1 MILTKCDIKEI
12 NLDLLVESKIQS
24 GKLSEILF
32 IVPTNRKIRF
42 LKRELISTS
51 PNKVAEG
58 INLETIGTFAVILLM
73 GFEGHSRLISD
84 EAAIVLLKQS
94 FQETKLKYF
103 SNYRDE
109 IPFGTLERVKN
120 VISDYKRHSITPE
133 LLLKESKKLSGSEK
147 IKAEDISK
155 IYGRYQSKFEDL
167 GAREIGDVYDEL
179 LNLNGKKFSKRFL
192 EIFPDVNNIIING
205 FDEFTIPEIEIIN
218 SSANINNVDLYLN
231 FDYYKYNSVVFSH
244 LDSCYNK
251 LKEKGFRVINDIS
264 MTEQTRFLDDVK
276 QNLFDIKK
284 KTKTVRFKSQITEIT
299 AFNREN
305 EISLIAKEIKMLI
318 ADNKIAPNKICVAF
332 NLIKPYSPII
342 RNQFSVYGIPFNLT
356 DRFSLST
363 SSPIIAIINL
373 LEIIENDFYYKNI
386 FRALSNNIIE
396 IDDIDINNLL
406 KASIE
411 LKVISGYKH
420 WINSINDALIEQQN
434 HDGSINEMRRYHVNY
449 EKALDDIKKLN
460 SLLKQFEMPMTLD
473 TFYKNICELIYN
485 LNIYIKILDG
495 LEDSIEKDVKAV
507 NTFLNSIKELTD
519 LLKIEY
525 GEDKKLPLKLYLN
538 QLITIASFSRYNIK
552 EKSGFGVLVT
562 TLNEIRGLQFD
573 YLFIAGLTDGDFPT
587 RYSPEIF
594 FSGSFV
600 KKEIRHQTEER
611 YHFYQALCSW
621 KRGLYLTHPQTDER
635 KELVESNF
643 LQEFKV
649 VFKLTEKTEEYYDDI
664 IFSRH
669 ELLKYVG
676 DSVRNNHTNILLP
689 EEEKKFNLKDAKSAI
704 AINKTRLNEPFA
716 NSSFTGVLTNELTDE
731 FKNKLLELKD
741 NQYSITQLE
750 SYAKCP
756 FQYFADR
763 VLHLN
768 TLEEPTEELEAF
780 ELGSL
785 LHAIL
790 FEFYKELKRKDI
802 ILQQADD
809 KNFKKAESL
818 LFKTAQDQIDKLKLN
833 SSLTFYEKEKI
844 LGIDDNNKNSIL
856 YKFLVEERNSTD
868 GFIPEYFELAFGKVD
883 KLTRDESLSSV
894 KFEIGDIKVRGKI
907 DRVDINE
914 KDGTIK
920 IVDYKLSGNRP
931 RQNDLQSGLSLQL
944 PLYLYVAKELIKSQL
959 NKNYEPFGAE
969 IYSLKFS
976 KKDFGSKLAGTGRAK
991 NDKDKMVHLA
1001 EEMIK
1006 ICIESISKYVEEISS
1021 GKFNLSRLEDREN
1034 RVCKFCNF
1042 RSICRIQE
1050 VN

>member
-1 MILTKCDIKEI
+1 MILTKCDLNEI
-12 NLDLLVESKIQS
+12 NLDLLVDSKIKS

-51 PNKVAEG
+51 PDKVAEG
-58 INLETIGTFAVILLM
+58 INLETIGTFAVKLLL
-73 GFEGHSRLISD
+73 GFEGNSRLISD

-94 FQETKLKYF
+94 FQETDLKYF

-120 VISDYKRHSITPE
+120 VISEYKRHIITPE
-133 LLLKESKKLSGSEK
+133 LLMNESLKLSGSEK
-147 IKAEDISK
+147 IKTEDISNVYK
-155 IYGRYQSKFEDL
+155 KYQSKFNEL
-167 GAREIGDVYDEL
+167 GAKEIGDVYDEL
-179 LNLNGKKFSKRFL
+179 LTLSGENFPQRFF
-192 EIFPDVNNIIING
+192 EYFPDVNDIIING
-205 FDEFTIPEIEIIN
+205 FDEFTIPEIEIIK
-218 SSANINNVDLYLN
+218 SSAEINNVDLYLN
-231 FDYYKYNSVVFSH
+231 FDYYKYNSVIFSH
-244 LDSCYNK
+244 LDGCYNK
-251 LKEKGFRVINDIS
+251 LEGKGFRVINDTSIV
-264 MTEQTRFLDDVK
+264 EQTRFLE
-276 QNLFDIKK
+276 DIKK
-284 KTKTVRFKSQITEIT
+284 NLFSIKKTNKTIHFKSQITEIT

-305 EISLIAKEIKMLI
+305 EISLIAKEIKKLI
-318 ADNKIAPNKICVAF
+318 ADNKTVPNKVCVAF
-332 NLIKPYSPII
+332 NLIKPYSPIV
-342 RNQFSVYGIPFNLT
+342 RDQFSAYGIPFNLT
-356 DRFSLST
+356 DRFSLNT

-386 FRALSNNIIE
+386 FRALSNDIIE
-396 IDDIDINNLL
+396 IGDIDLNNLL

-411 LKVISGYKH
+411 LKVISGFKN
-420 WINSINDALIEQQN
+420 WINNINDAVIEQQN
-434 HDGSINEMRRYHVNY
+434 DDGSINEMRRYNVNY
-449 EKALDDIKKLN
+449 EKAFHDITKLN
-460 SLLKQFEMPMTLD
+460 SLLKQFEKPMTLD
-473 TFYKNICELIYN
+473 TFYQNICELIYN

-495 LEDSIEKDVKAV
+495 FEDSVEKDVKAV
-507 NTFLNSIKELTD
+507 NTFLNSIKEVRD
-519 LLKIEY
+519 LLKREY
-525 GEDKKLPLKLYLN
+525 GEDKKLPLKFYLN

-552 EKSGFGVLVT
+552 EKPGYGVLVT

-600 KKEIRHQTEER
+600 KEEIRHQTEER

-621 KRGLYLTHPQTDER
+621 KKGLFLTHPQTDER
-635 KELVESNF
+635 KELVDSNF

-649 VFKLTEKTEEYYDDI
+649 AFKLAEKTEDDYDDI
-664 IFSRH
+664 IFSRL

-676 DSVRNNHTNILLP
+676 DSIRKNHTNILLP
-689 EEEKKFNLKDAKSAI
+689 EEEEFSLKDAKNAI
-704 AINKTRLNEPFA
+704 EINETRLHKPFA
-716 NSSFTGVLTNELTDE
+716 ESSFTGVLTNKLTDE
-731 FKNKLLELKD
+731 SKNKLLELKD

-763 VLHLN
+763 ILHLN

-790 FEFYKELKRKDI
+790 FEFYNELKRKDI
-802 ILQQADD
+802 ILQGADD
-809 KNFKKAESL
+809 NNFKKAESL
-818 LFKTAQDQIDKLKLN
+818 LFKIARDKIDKLKLN
-833 SSLTFYEKEKI
+833 SSLSFYEKEKI
-844 LGIDDNNKNSIL
+844 LGIDDNKRNSIL
-856 YKFLVEERNSTD
+856 YKLLVEERNSTD
-868 GFIPEYFELAFGKVD
+868 GFIPEFFELAFGKVD
-883 KLTRDESLSSV
+883 KLTGDKSLSSE
-894 KFEIGDIKVRGKI
+894 KFEIGDVKVRGKI

-931 RQNDLQSGLSLQL
+931 RQNDLISGLSLQL
-944 PLYLYVAKELIKSQL
+944 PLYLYAAKELIKSQL
-959 NKNYEPFGAE
+959 NKNYDPFGAE
-969 IYSLKFS
+969 IYSLKFNQ
-976 KKDFGSKLAGTGRAK
+976 KDFGSKLAGIGRSK
-991 NDKDKMVHLA
+991 NDKDKMVNLA

-1034 RVCKFCNF
+1034 KVCRYCNF

>member
-1 MILTKCDIKEI
+1 
-12 NLDLLVESKIQS
+12 
-24 GKLSEILF
+24 
-32 IVPTNRKIRF
+32 
-42 LKRELISTS
+42 
-51 PNKVAEG
+51 
-58 INLETIGTFAVILLM
+58 
-73 GFEGHSRLISD
+73 
-84 EAAIVLLKQS
+84 
-94 FQETKLKYF
+94 TKLKYF

-120 VISDYKRHSITPE
+120 VISEYKRHRITPE
-133 LLLKESKKLSGSEK
+133 LLMKESIKLSGSEK
-147 IKAEDISK
+147 NKAEDISN
-155 IYGRYQSKFEDL
+155 IYNRYQSKFDEL
-167 GAREIGDVYDEL
+167 GAMEIGDVYNEL
-179 LNLNGKKFSKRFL
+179 LNLNGKSFSKRFL
-192 EIFPDVNNIIING
+192 EYFPDVNTIIING

-218 SSANINNVDLYLN
+218 SSAEINNVDLYLN
-231 FDYYKYNSVVFSH
+231 FDYYKYNPVIFSH

-251 LKEKGFRVINDIS
+251 LEEKGFRVINDIS
-264 MTEQTRFLDDVK
+264 IVEQTRFIENVK
-276 QNLFDIKK
+276 QNLFSIR
-284 KTKTVRFKSQITEIT
+284 KTNKTVHFKSQITEIT

-305 EISLIAKEIKMLI
+305 EISLIAKEIKKLI
-318 ADNKIAPNKICVAF
+318 VDNKIVPHKICVAF
-332 NLIKPYSPII
+332 NLIKPYSPIV
-342 RNQFSVYGIPFNLT
+342 RDQFSVYGIPFNLT
-356 DRFSLST
+356 DRFSLNT

-396 IDDIDINNLL
+396 IGDIDLNNLL

-411 LKVISGYKH
+411 LKVISGFRN
-420 WINSINDALIEQQN
+420 WISSIKDAVIEHQND
-434 HDGSINEMRRYHVNY
+434 DGSKNEMRRYNVNY
-449 EKALDDIKKLN
+449 EKALDDITELN
-460 SLLKQFEMPMTLD
+460 SLLRQFEKPMTLD
-473 TFYKNICELIYN
+473 TFYQNICELIYS
-485 LNIYIKILDG
+485 LNIYVKILDG
-495 LEDSIEKDVKAV
+495 FEDSVEKDVKAV
-507 NTFLNSIKELTD
+507 NTFLNSIKELMD
-519 LLKIEY
+519 LLKLEY
-525 GEDKKLPLKLYLN
+525 GEDKKLPLKFYLS

-552 EKSGFGVLVT
+552 EKPGYGVLVT

-600 KKEIRHQTEER
+600 KEEIKHQTEER

-621 KRGLYLTHPQTDER
+621 KKGLYLTHPQTDER

-649 VFKLTEKTEEYYDDI
+649 AFKLAEKTEEDYDDL
-664 IFSRH
+664 IFSQL

-676 DSVRNNHTNILLP
+676 DSVRKNHANILLP
-689 EEEKKFNLKDAKSAI
+689 EEEEFNLIEAKSAI
-704 AINKTRLNEPFA
+704 EINEIRLNEPFA
-716 NSSFTGVLTNELTDE
+716 DSSYTGVLTNELSDE
-731 FKNKLLELKD
+731 LKNKLLELKD
-741 NQYSITQLE
+741 NQYSVTQLE

-802 ILQQADD
+802 ILQGADD

-818 LFKTAQDQIDKLKLN
+818 LFKTARDKIDKLKLN

-844 LGIDDNNKNSIL
+844 LGVDDNKRNSIL

-868 GFIPEYFELAFGKVD
+868 GFMPEFFELAFGKVD
-883 KLTRDESLSSV
+883 KLTGDKSLSSE

-944 PLYLYVAKELIKSQL
+944 PLYLYAAKELIKSQL

-969 IYSLKFS
+969 IYSLKFNQ
-976 KKDFGSKLAGTGRAK
+976 KDFGSKLVGIARAK

-1001 EEMIK
+1001 KEMIK

-1034 RVCKFCNF
+1034 KVCKFCNF

>member
-42 LKRELISTS
+42 LKRELISAS

-58 INLETIGTFAVILLM
+58 INLETIGTFAVKLLM
-73 GFEGHSRLISD
+73 GFEGRSRLISD

-103 SNYRDE
+103 SNYRGE

-120 VISDYKRHSITPE
+120 VISEYKRHTITPE
-133 LLLKESKKLSGSEK
+133 LLLKESEKLFGSEK

-155 IYGRYQSKFEDL
+155 IYGRYQHKFEEL
-167 GAREIGDVYDEL
+167 GAKEIGDVYNEL
-179 LNLNGKKFSKRFL
+179 LHLKSKNFSKRFL
-192 EIFPDVNNIIING
+192 EYFPDVDIIIING
-205 FDEFTIPEIEIIN
+205 FDEFSIPEIEIIN
-218 SSANINNVDLYLN
+218 SSSDMDNIDLYLN
-231 FDYYKYNSVVFSH
+231 FDYYKYNPVIFSH
-244 LDSCYNK
+244 LDSCYKK
-251 LKEKGFRVINDIS
+251 LEEKGFGVINDIS
-264 MTEQTRFLDDVK
+264 VVEQTRFLEDVK
-276 QNLFDIKK
+276 QRLFSSK
-284 KTKTVRFKSQITEIT
+284 KTNRATHFKSQITEIT

-305 EISLIAKEIKMLI
+305 EISLIAKEIKKLI
-318 ADNKIAPNKICVAF
+318 VDNKVEPNNICIAF
-332 NLIKPYSPII
+332 NLIKPYSPIV
-342 RNQFSVYGIPFNLT
+342 RDQFSVYGIPFNLT

-363 SSPIIAIINL
+363 SPPIIAVINL
-373 LEIIENDFYYKNI
+373 LEIIENDYYYKNI
-386 FRALSNNIIE
+386 FRALSNNIID
-396 IDDIDINNLL
+396 IGDIDLNNLL

-411 LKVISGYKH
+411 LKVISGFKN
-420 WINSINDALIEQQN
+420 WISSINDAVIEQQN
-434 HDGSINEMRRYHVNY
+434 EDGSINEMRRYNVNY
-449 EKALDDIKKLN
+449 EKALDDITQLRL
-460 SLLKQFEMPMTLD
+460 LLKQFEKPMTLD
-473 TFYKNICELIYN
+473 TFYQNISVLIYN
-485 LNIYIKILDG
+485 LNIYIKVLDG
-495 LEDSIEKDVKAV
+495 FDESVEKDVKAV
-507 NTFLNSIKELTD
+507 STFLNSIKELTD
-519 LLKIEY
+519 LLKLEY
-525 GEDKKLPLKLYLN
+525 GKDKKLPLKFFVN
-538 QLITIASFSRYNIK
+538 QIITMASFSRYNIK
-552 EKSGFGVLVT
+552 EKPGYGVLVT
-562 TLNEIRGLQFD
+562 TLNEIRGLKFD

-600 KKEIRHQTEER
+600 KEEVRHQSEER

-621 KRGLYLTHPQTDER
+621 KKGLYLTHPQTDER

-643 LQEFKV
+643 LQEFKLD
-649 VFKLTEKTEEYYDDI
+649 FKLHKKKEEDYDDV
-664 IFSRH
+664 IFSRL

-676 DSVRNNHTNILLP
+676 DSVRSNNTNILLP
-689 EEEKKFNLKDAKSAI
+689 EEEKFNLKDARSAI
-704 AINKTRLNEPFA
+704 EINETRLNEPFA
-716 NSSFTGVLTNELTDE
+716 DSTYTGVLKNELTDE
-731 FKNKLLELKD
+731 LKDRLLQLKD

-785 LHAIL
+785 LHLIL
-790 FEFYKELKRKDI
+790 FEFYKELKRKNI
-802 ILQQADD
+802 ILQGADD
-809 KNFKKAESL
+809 INFKKAEKL
-818 LFKTAQDQIDKLKLN
+818 LFKTARDKIDKLKLN

-844 LGIDDNNKNSIL
+844 LGVDDNKKNSIL
-856 YKFLVEERNSTD
+856 YKFLIEERNSKD
-868 GFIPEYFELAFGKVD
+868 GFIPEFFELAFGKVD
-883 KLTRDESLSSV
+883 KMTGDKSFYGEE
-894 KFEIGDIKVRGKI
+894 FEIGDTKVRGKI

-920 IVDYKLSGNRP
+920 VIDYKLSGKRP
-931 RQNDLQSGLSLQL
+931 RQNDMQSGLSLQL
-944 PLYLYVAKELIKSQL
+944 PLYLYAAKELIKSQL
-959 NKNYEPFGAE
+959 HKNYKPFGAE
-969 IYSLKFS
+969 IFSLKFNQ
-976 KKDFGSKLAGTGRAK
+976 KDFGSKYAGISRAI
-991 NDKDKMVHLA
+991 NDKDKMVSLA

-1006 ICIESISKYVEEISS
+1006 ICIESIKKYVKEISS

-1034 RVCKFCNF
+1034 MVCKYCNF
-1042 RSICRIQE
+1042 RSICRIQD

>member
-1 MILTKCDIKEI
+1 MILTKCDIKKI
-12 NLDLLVESKIQS
+12 NLDLIVDSKIKS
-24 GKLSEILF
+24 GKLNEILF

-42 LKRELISTS
+42 LKRELISAS

-58 INLETIGTFAVILLM
+58 INLETIGTFAVKLLL

-94 FQETKLKYF
+94 FQETELKYF

-120 VISDYKRHSITPE
+120 VISEYKRHRITPE
-133 LLLKESKKLSGSEK
+133 LLMKEAEKLSGSEK
-147 IKAEDISK
+147 IKTEDISK
-155 IYGRYQSKFEDL
+155 IYRRYQSKFEDI
-167 GAREIGDVYDEL
+167 GAKEIGDVYDEL
-179 LNLNGKKFSKRFL
+179 LNLNGEGFSQRFF
-192 EIFPDVNNIIING
+192 EYFPDVNTVIING

-218 SSANINNVDLYLN
+218 SSSDINNVDLYLY
-231 FDYYKYNSVVFSH
+231 FDYYKYNPVIFSH

-251 LKEKGFRVINDIS
+251 LKGKGFRVINDLSIA
-264 MTEQTRFLDDVK
+264 EQTRFLDDVK
-276 QNLFDIKK
+276 QNLFSIKK
-284 KTKTVRFKSQITEIT
+284 TNKTVHFKSQITEIT

-305 EISLIAKEIKMLI
+305 EISLIAKEIKKLI
-318 ADNKIAPNKICVAF
+318 ADNKAAPNKICVAF
-332 NLIKPYSPII
+332 NLIKPYSPIV

-373 LEIIENDFYYKNI
+373 LEILENDFYYKNI

-396 IDDIDINNLL
+396 IGDVDLNNLL

-411 LKVISGYKH
+411 LKVISGFKN
-420 WINSINDALIEQQN
+420 WINSINDAIIEQQN
-434 HDGSINEMRRYHVNY
+434 DDGSINEMRRYNVNY
-449 EKALDDIKKLN
+449 EKAFDDITELYL
-460 SLLKQFEMPMTLD
+460 LLKQFEKPMTLN
-473 TFYKNICELIYN
+473 TFYQNICDLIYS

-495 LEDSIEKDVKAV
+495 SENSIEKDVKAV
-507 NTFLNSIKELTD
+507 NTFLNSIKELMD
-519 LLKIEY
+519 LLKLEY
-525 GEDKKLPLKLYLN
+525 REDKKLPLKFYLN

-552 EKSGFGVLVT
+552 EKPGYGVLVT

-594 FSGSFV
+594 FSGSFA
-600 KKEIRHQTEER
+600 KEEIRHQTEER

-621 KRGLYLTHPQTDER
+621 KKGLYLTHPQTDER

-649 VFKLTEKTEEYYDDI
+649 TFEIVEKTEEDYDDI
-664 IFSRH
+664 IFSRL

-676 DSVRNNHTNILLP
+676 ESVRKNHPNIILP
-689 EEEKKFNLKDAKSAI
+689 EEEVFNLKEAKRVI
-704 AINKTRLNEPFA
+704 EINEIRLNEPFTD
-716 NSSFTGVLTNELTDE
+716 SSYTGVLTNELTDE
-731 FKNKLLELKD
+731 LKNKLLELKD
-741 NQYSITQLE
+741 KQYSITQLE

-756 FQYFADR
+756 YQYFADR

-785 LHAIL
+785 LHTIL
-790 FEFYKELKRKDI
+790 FEFYTGLKRNNI
-802 ILQQADD
+802 VLQGADD
-809 KNFKKAESL
+809 KNFIKAEKL
-818 LFKTAQDQIDKLKLN
+818 LFNTARDKIDKLKLN

-844 LGIDDNNKNSIL
+844 LGIDDDKRNSIL
-856 YKFLVEERNSTD
+856 YKFLIEERNSTD

-883 KLTRDESLSSV
+883 RLTGDKSFSNEE
-894 KFEIGDIKVRGKI
+894 FEIGDIKVRGKI

-931 RQNDLQSGLSLQL
+931 TQNDLQCGLSLQL
-944 PLYLYVAKELIKSQL
+944 PLYLYAAKELIKSQL

-969 IYSLKFS
+969 IFSLKFTQ
-976 KKDFGSKLAGTGRAK
+976 KDFGSKLVGISRAK

-1006 ICIESISKYVEEISS
+1006 KCVESVSKYVEEISS
-1021 GKFNLSRLEDREN
+1021 GKFNLSQLEDREN
-1034 RVCKFCNF
+1034 KVCKYCNF

>member
-1 MILTKCDIKEI
+1 MILSKRDIKEI
-12 NLDLLVESKIQS
+12 NLDLIVDSKIKS

-32 IVPTNRKIRF
+32 IVPTNRRIRF
-42 LKRELISTS
+42 LKRELISAS
-51 PNKVAEG
+51 PHKVAEG
-58 INLETIGTFAVILLM
+58 INLETIGTFAVKLLL
-73 GFEGHSRLISD
+73 GFEGHTRLISD

-94 FQETKLKYF
+94 FQETELKYF

-120 VISDYKRHSITPE
+120 VISEYKRHSITPK
-133 LLLKESKKLSGSEK
+133 LLMKESDKLSGSEK

-155 IYGRYQSKFEDL
+155 IYERYKSKFEDL
-167 GAREIGDVYDEL
+167 GAKEIGDVYDEL
-179 LNLNGKKFSKRFL
+179 LGLKVESFSQRFL
-192 EIFPDVNNIIING
+192 EYFPDVNTIIING
-205 FDEFTIPEIEIIN
+205 FDEFTIPEIDIIN
-218 SSANINNVDLYLN
+218 SSADINNVDLYLN
-231 FDYYKYNSVVFSH
+231 FDYYKYNPVIFSH

-251 LKEKGFRVINDIS
+251 LEGKGYKVIKDLSIV
-264 MTEQTRFLDDVK
+264 EQTKFLDDIK
-276 QNLFDIKK
+276 QNLFINK
-284 KTKTVRFKSQITEIT
+284 KTNKSAHFKSQITEIT

-305 EISLIAKEIKMLI
+305 EISLIAKEIKKLI
-318 ADNKIAPNKICVAF
+318 ADNKAAPNKIGVAF
-332 NLIKPYSPII
+332 NLIKPYTPIV

-396 IDDIDINNLL
+396 IGDVDLNNLL

-411 LKVISGYKH
+411 LKVISGFKN
-420 WINSINDALIEQQN
+420 WINCISDAIIEQQN
-434 HDGSINEMRRYHVNY
+434 NDSSINEKRRYNVNY
-449 EKALDDIKKLN
+449 EKALDDITELN
-460 SLLKQFEMPMTLD
+460 SLLKQFEKPMTLN
-473 TFYKNICELIYN
+473 TFYQNICELIYS

-495 LEDSIEKDVKAV
+495 FEDSVEKDVKAV

-519 LLKIEY
+519 LLKLEY
-525 GEDKKLPLKLYLN
+525 GEDKKLPLKFYLN

-552 EKSGFGVLVT
+552 EKPGYGVLVT

-600 KKEIRHQTEER
+600 QEEIRHQTEER

-621 KRGLYLTHPQTDER
+621 KKGLYLTHSQTDER

-649 VFKLTEKTEEYYDDI
+649 TFEIAEKTEEDYDDKI
-664 IFSRH
+664 YSRL

-676 DSVRNNHTNILLP
+676 DSARKNHANIFLP
-689 EEEKKFNLKDAKSAI
+689 EEEEFNLKEAKRVI
-704 AINKTRLNEPFA
+704 EINEIRLNEPFA
-716 NSSFTGVLTNELTDE
+716 DSSYTGVLTNELTDDL
-731 FKNKLLELKD
+731 KNKLLELKD
-741 NQYSITQLE
+741 KQYSITQLE

-756 FQYFADR
+756 YQYFADR

-790 FEFYKELKRKDI
+790 FEFYTGLKGKNI
-802 ILQQADD
+802 ILQGADD
-809 KNFKKAESL
+809 KTFIKTEKL
-818 LFKTAQDQIDKLKLN
+818 LFNIARDKIDKLKLN

-844 LGIDDNNKNSIL
+844 LGIDDDKRNSIL
-856 YKFLVEERNSTD
+856 YKFLLQERNSTD
-868 GFIPEYFELAFGKVD
+868 GFIPEFFELAFGKVD
-883 KLTRDESLSSV
+883 KLTGDNSLSG
-894 KFEIGDIKVRGKI
+894 KEFEIGDVKVRGKI

-914 KDGTIK
+914 VDGTIK

-931 RQNDLQSGLSLQL
+931 TQNELQSGLSLQL
-944 PLYLYVAKELIKSQL
+944 PLYLYAAKELIKSQL

-969 IYSLKFS
+969 IYSLKYNQ
-976 KKDFGSKLAGTGRAK
+976 KDFGSKLVGIGRAK
-991 NDKDKMVHLA
+991 NDKDKMVLLA

-1021 GKFNLSRLEDREN
+1021 GKFNLSQLEDREN
-1034 RVCKFCNF
+1034 KVCKYCNF

>member
-12 NLDLLVESKIQS
+12 NLDLLIESKINS

-42 LKRELISTS
+42 LKRELISAS
-51 PNKVAEG
+51 PNKVAEN
-58 INLETIGTFAVILLM
+58 INFETIGTFAVKLLM
-73 GFEGHSRLISD
+73 GFEGQSRLISD
-84 EAAIVLLKQS
+84 EATIVLLKQS
-94 FQETKLKYF
+94 FQETELKYF

-120 VISDYKRHSITPE
+120 VISEYKRHIITPE
-133 LLLKESKKLSGSEK
+133 LLMKESKKLSGSEK
-147 IKAEDISK
+147 IKAEDISN
-155 IYGRYQSKFEDL
+155 IYKTYQSKFNEL
-167 GAREIGDVYDEL
+167 GAKEIGDVYDEL
-179 LNLNGKKFSKRFL
+179 LNLNGESFSKRFL
-192 EIFPDVNNIIING
+192 EYFPDVNNIIING
-205 FDEFTIPEIEIIN
+205 FDEFTISEIEIIN
-218 SSANINNVDLYLN
+218 SSADINDVDLYLN
-231 FDYYKYNSVVFSH
+231 FDYYKYNPLIFSH
-244 LDSCYNK
+244 LNSCYNK
-251 LKEKGFRVINDIS
+251 LEGKGFRVINDIS
-264 MTEQTRFLDDVK
+264 IVEQTRFLEDVR
-276 QNLFDIKK
+276 QNLFSSK
-284 KTKTVRFKSQITEIT
+284 KTNKTVHYNSQMTEIT

-305 EISLIAKEIKMLI
+305 EISLIAKEIKKLI
-318 ADNKIAPNKICVAF
+318 ADNITTPNKICVAF
-332 NLIKPYSPII
+332 NLIKPYTPIV
-342 RNQFSVYGIPFNLT
+342 RGQFSVYGVPFNLT
-356 DRFSLST
+356 DRFSLNT

-396 IDDIDINNLL
+396 ISDINLNNLL

-411 LKVISGYKH
+411 LKVISGFKN
-420 WINSINDALIEQQN
+420 WISSINDAIIEQQN
-434 HDGSINEMRRYHVNY
+434 DDDSINEMRRYNVNY
-449 EKALDDIKKLN
+449 EKALDDITELN
-460 SLLKQFEMPMTLD
+460 SILKQFEKPMTLD
-473 TFYKNICELIYN
+473 TFYQNICGLIYS
-485 LNIYIKILDG
+485 LNIYVKILDG
-495 LEDSIEKDVKAV
+495 IDDSVEKDVKAV

-525 GEDKKLPLKLYLN
+525 GEDKKLPLKFYLN

-552 EKSGFGVLVT
+552 EKPGYGVLVT
-562 TLNEIRGLQFD
+562 TLNEIRGIQFD

-600 KKEIRHQTEER
+600 KEEIRHQTEER

-621 KRGLYLTHPQTDER
+621 KKGLYLTHPLTDER

-649 VFKLTEKTEEYYDDI
+649 VFKLTKKTEEDYDDI
-664 IFSRH
+664 IFSRL

-676 DSVRNNHTNILLP
+676 DSIRNNHTNILLP
-689 EEEKKFNLKDAKSAI
+689 EEEKFNLKNAESAI
-704 AINKTRLNEPFA
+704 EINEIRLNKPFENTA
-716 NSSFTGVLTNELTDE
+716 FTGVLTNKLTEEL
-731 FKNKLLELKD
+731 KNKLLELKG

-790 FEFYKELKRKDI
+790 FEFYTKLKGENI
-802 ILQQADD
+802 ILQGADD
-809 KNFKKAESL
+809 KNFKKAENL
-818 LFKTAQDQIDKLKLN
+818 LFKTARDKIDRLKLN

-844 LGIDDNNKNSIL
+844 LGIDDDTRNSIL
-856 YKFLVEERNSTD
+856 YKFLVEERNSKD
-868 GFIPEYFELAFGKVD
+868 GFIPEFFELAFGKVD
-883 KLTRDESLSSV
+883 KLTGNKSLACEE
-894 KFEIGDIKVRGKI
+894 FEIGDVKLRGKI

-914 KDGTIK
+914 EDGTLK
-920 IVDYKLSGNRP
+920 IVDYKLSGIRP
-931 RQNDLQSGLSLQL
+931 KQNELQNGLSLQL
-944 PLYLYVAKELIKSQL
+944 PLYLYAAKELIKSQFK
-959 NKNYEPFGAE
+959 KNYERFGAE
-969 IYSLKFS
+969 IYSLKFNQ
-976 KKDFGSKLAGTGRAK
+976 KDFGSKLVGIGRAK

-1034 RVCKFCNF
+1034 KVCKFCNF

>member
-1 MILTKCDIKEI
+1 MILSKCDIKEI
-12 NLDLLVESKIQS
+12 NLDLIVDSKIKS

-42 LKRELISTS
+42 LKRELISAS

-58 INLETIGTFAVILLM
+58 INLETIGTFAVKLLL

-94 FQETKLKYF
+94 FQETELKYF

-120 VISDYKRHSITPE
+120 VISEYKRHSITPE
-133 LLLKESKKLSGSEK
+133 LLMKESDKLSGSEI

-155 IYGRYQSKFEDL
+155 IYGKYKSKFEDL
-167 GAREIGDVYDEL
+167 GAKEIGDVYDEL
-179 LNLNGKKFSKRFL
+179 LRSKGESFSQRFL
-192 EIFPDVNNIIING
+192 EYFPDVDTIIING

-218 SSANINNVDLYLN
+218 SSADINNVDLYLN
-231 FDYYKYNSVVFSH
+231 FDYYKYNPVIFSH

-251 LKEKGFRVINDIS
+251 LEGKGFKVIKDLSIV
-264 MTEQTRFLDDVK
+264 EQTKFLDDVK
-276 QNLFDIKK
+276 QNLFINK
-284 KTKTVRFKSQITEIT
+284 KTNKTVHFKSQITEIT

-305 EISLIAKEIKMLI
+305 EISLIAKEIKKLI
-318 ADNKIAPNKICVAF
+318 ADNKAAPNKICVAF
-332 NLIKPYSPII
+332 NLIKPYTPIV

-396 IDDIDINNLL
+396 IGDVDLNNLL

-411 LKVISGYKH
+411 LKVISGFKN
-420 WINSINDALIEQQN
+420 WINSISDAIIEQQN
-434 HDGSINEMRRYHVNY
+434 NDGSINEMRRYNVNY
-449 EKALDDIKKLN
+449 EKALDDITELN
-460 SLLKQFEMPMTLD
+460 SLLKQFEKPMTLN
-473 TFYKNICELIYN
+473 TFYQNICELIYS

-495 LEDSIEKDVKAV
+495 FEDSVEKDVKAV

-519 LLKIEY
+519 LLKLEY
-525 GEDKKLPLKLYLN
+525 GEDKKLPLKFYLN

-552 EKSGFGVLVT
+552 EKPGYGVLVT

-600 KKEIRHQTEER
+600 KEEIRHQTEER

-621 KRGLYLTHPQTDER
+621 KKGLYLTHPQTDER

-649 VFKLTEKTEEYYDDI
+649 TFEIAEKKEEDYDDI
-664 IFSRH
+664 IFSRL

-676 DSVRNNHTNILLP
+676 DSVRKNHANIILP
-689 EEEKKFNLKDAKSAI
+689 EEEEFNLKEAKRAI
-704 AINKTRLNEPFA
+704 EINEIRLNEPFA
-716 NSSFTGVLTNELTDE
+716 DSSYTGVLTNELTDE
-731 FKNKLLELKD
+731 LKNKLLELKD
-741 NQYSITQLE
+741 KQYSITQLE

-756 FQYFADR
+756 YQYFADR

-790 FEFYKELKRKDI
+790 FEFYTGLKRENI
-802 ILQQADD
+802 ILQGADD
-809 KNFKKAESL
+809 KTFIKTEKL
-818 LFKTAQDQIDKLKLN
+818 LFKIARDKIDKLKLN

-844 LGIDDNNKNSIL
+844 LGIDDDKRNSIL

-868 GFIPEYFELAFGKVD
+868 GFIPEFFELAFGKVD
-883 KLTRDESLSSV
+883 KLTGDNSLSGEE
-894 KFEIGDIKVRGKI
+894 FEIGDVKVRGKI

-914 KDGTIK
+914 KDGFIK

-931 RQNDLQSGLSLQL
+931 TQNDLRSGLSLQL
-944 PLYLYVAKELIKSQL
+944 PLYLYAAKELIKSQL

-969 IYSLKFS
+969 IYSLKFNQ
-976 KKDFGSKLAGTGRAK
+976 KDFGSKPVGIGRAK

-1001 EEMIK
+1001 EEMIN

-1021 GKFNLSRLEDREN
+1021 GKFNLSQLEDREN
-1034 RVCKFCNF
+1034 KVCKYCNF

>member
-1 MILTKCDIKEI
+1 MILTKCEIKEI
-12 NLDLLVESKIQS
+12 NLDLIVDSKINS
-24 GKLSEILF
+24 GKLNEILF

-42 LKRELISTS
+42 LKRELISAS

-58 INLETIGTFAVILLM
+58 INLETIGTFAVKLLL

-94 FQETKLKYF
+94 FQETELKYF

-120 VISDYKRHSITPE
+120 VISEYKRHRITPK
-133 LLLKESKKLSGSEK
+133 LLMKESEKLSGSEK
-147 IKAEDISK
+147 IKAEDISN
-155 IYGRYQSKFEDL
+155 IYGRYQRKFYEL
-167 GAREIGDVYDEL
+167 STKEIGDVYDEL
-179 LNLNGKKFSKRFL
+179 LNLNDEGFSQRFF
-192 EIFPDVNNIIING
+192 EYFPDVNTIIING
-205 FDEFTIPEIEIIN
+205 FDEFTIPELEIIN
-218 SSANINNVDLYLN
+218 LSADINNIDLYLN
-231 FDYYKYNSVVFSH
+231 FDYYKYNPVIFSH

-251 LKEKGFRVINDIS
+251 LESKGFRVINDIS
-264 MTEQTRFLDDVK
+264 IVEQTSFLDEVK
-276 QNLFDIKK
+276 QYLFSIKK
-284 KTKTVRFKSQITEIT
+284 VNKTAHFKSQITEIT

-305 EISLIAKEIKMLI
+305 EISLISKEIKKLI
-318 ADNKIAPNKICVAF
+318 NDNKAAPNKICVAI
-332 NLIKPYSPII
+332 NLIKPYTSII
-342 RNQFSVYGIPFNLT
+342 RDQFSIFGIPFNLT

-373 LEIIENDFYYKNI
+373 LEILENDFYYKNI

-396 IDDIDINNLL
+396 IGDVDLNNLL

-411 LKVISGYKH
+411 LKVISGFKN
-420 WINSINDALIEQQN
+420 WINSINDAIIEQQN
-434 HDGSINEMRRYHVNY
+434 DDGSINEMRRYNVNY
-449 EKALDDIKKLN
+449 EKALDDITELN
-460 SLLKQFEMPMTLD
+460 SLLKQFEKPMTLN
-473 TFYKNICELIYN
+473 TFYQNICELIYS

-495 LEDSIEKDVKAV
+495 LEDSVEKDVKAV
-507 NTFLNSIKELTD
+507 NTFLNSIKELMD
-519 LLKIEY
+519 LLKLEY
-525 GEDKKLPLKLYLN
+525 GEDKKLPLKFYLN

-552 EKSGFGVLVT
+552 EKPGYGVLVT

-594 FSGSFV
+594 FSGSFA
-600 KKEIRHQTEER
+600 KEEIRHQTEER

-621 KRGLYLTHPQTDER
+621 KKGLYLTHPQTDER

-649 VFKLTEKTEEYYDDI
+649 TFEIGEKTEEDYDDI
-664 IFSRH
+664 IYSRL

-676 DSVRNNHTNILLP
+676 DSVRKNHTNILLP
-689 EEEKKFNLKDAKSAI
+689 EGEEFNLKEAKRAI
-704 AINKTRLNEPFA
+704 EINEIRLNEPFTD
-716 NSSFTGVLTNELTDE
+716 SSYTGVLTNELTDE
-731 FKNKLLELKD
+731 LKNKLLELKD
-741 NQYSITQLE
+741 KQYSITQLE

-785 LHAIL
+785 LHVIL
-790 FEFYKELKRKDI
+790 FEFYTKLKRENI
-802 ILQQADD
+802 ILQGADD
-809 KNFKKAESL
+809 KKFIKAEKL
-818 LFKTAQDQIDKLKLN
+818 LFNTARDKIDKLKLN
-833 SSLTFYEKEKI
+833 SSLSFYEKEKI
-844 LGIDDNNKNSIL
+844 LGIDDDKRNSIL
-856 YKFLVEERNSTD
+856 YKFLLEERNSTD
-868 GFIPEYFELAFGKVD
+868 GFIPEFFELAFGKVD
-883 KLTRDESLSSV
+883 KLTGDKSLSGEE
-894 KFEIGDIKVRGKI
+894 FEIGDVKIRGKI

-931 RQNDLQSGLSLQL
+931 KQNDLQNGLSLQL
-944 PLYLYVAKELIKSQL
+944 PLYLYAAKELIKSQL

-969 IYSLKFS
+969 IYSLKYNQ
-976 KKDFGSKLAGTGRAK
+976 KDFGSKLVGIGRAK
-991 NDKDKMVHLA
+991 NDKDKMVLLA

-1006 ICIESISKYVEEISS
+1006 ICIESISKYVEEISL
-1021 GKFNLSRLEDREN
+1021 GKFNLSQLEDRESK
-1034 RVCKFCNF
+1034 VCKYCNF

-1050 VN
+1050 LN